1 MSYLKKS
8 DYYKLSTNKKSY
20 ILTYFTNLHLLKIC
34 SVDYFIFLLKQ
45 HFNSFRL
52 FIIIYVS

>member
-8 DYYKLSTNKKSY
+8 DYYKLSTNKKSE
-20 ILTYFTNLHLLKIC
+20 ISTFFTNLHLLKIY
-34 SVDYFIFLLKQ
+34 SVDYFIFLWKQ